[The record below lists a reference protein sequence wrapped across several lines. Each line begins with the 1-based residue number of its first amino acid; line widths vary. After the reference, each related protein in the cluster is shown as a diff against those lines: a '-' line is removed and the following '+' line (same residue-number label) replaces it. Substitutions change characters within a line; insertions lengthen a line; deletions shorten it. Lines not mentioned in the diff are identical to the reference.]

1 MNKVKSVR
9 IPYVNHQRYLS
20 LVKLEKIY
28 KKLLSAPNFHKS
40 AFLRKQCVNKL
51 FEFTYFRYLSVF
63 EILCYLMA
71 TCNSYFTP

>member
-1 MNKVKSVR
+1 MNKVNSVR

-20 LVKLEKIY
+20 LVKLEEIY

-51 FEFTYFRYLSVF
+51 FESWIFNGMPQN
-63 EILCYLMA
+63 IK
-71 TCNSYFTP
+71 

>member
-1 MNKVKSVR
+1 MNN
-9 IPYVNHQRYLS
+9 IYL
-20 LVKLEKIY
+20 L
-28 KKLLSAPNFHKS
+28 PDW
-40 AFLRKQCVNKL
+40 FLRKQCVNKL